1 MCLCAFLSGKTIFPQ
16 LAGSIGAGGLRAFS
30 GVSQRRGAGPVFRM
44 APADQRHCLDT
55 AKSALGQEAAKSLDS
70 EEFRLLLRSC
80 LLHDVGKAAG
90 DLGVW
95 SRSII
100 TMLLACSEGLVR
112 RLAAYGANQ
121 QAGSFLW
128 ACYVHFQHPARGAR
142 WLADVGAERELLEL
156 VLYHHEDCY
165 PGNNPLLLDILRR
178 CDEMN

>member
-1 MCLCAFLSGKTIFPQ
+1 MRIFYRVRQFFCSWRVRLVPEDY
-16 LAGSIGAGGLRAFS
+16 GLLVEYLNEGEQALF
-30 GVSQRRGAGPVFRM
+30 FRM